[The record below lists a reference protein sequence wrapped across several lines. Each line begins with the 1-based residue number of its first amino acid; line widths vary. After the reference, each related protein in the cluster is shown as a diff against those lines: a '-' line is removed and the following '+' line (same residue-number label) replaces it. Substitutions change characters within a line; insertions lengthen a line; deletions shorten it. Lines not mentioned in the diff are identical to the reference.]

1 MTYEQRA
8 GSDLSLITVR
18 RRHPTQM
25 VTSFLN
31 DAEQGLIL
39 AGHNGESETT
49 FVTNFF
55 FLHDG
60 VNDVFDLAFG
70 QLVSPTKLHHI
81 DHTIFHFAEHRA
93 VGIREKLSR
102 SKSNCDVLMHFDAE
116 NGL

>member
-1 MTYEQRA
+1 
-8 GSDLSLITVR
+8 
-18 RRHPTQM
+18 M
-25 VTSFLN
+25 VTLFLN

-39 AGHNGESETT
+39 AWHNGESQTT

-60 VNDVFDLAFG
+60 VNDVFYLAFV

-93 VGIREKLSR
+93 VGIRQKLSR